1 MVWLERGTR
10 LSILNQECPPR
21 FPSTDDQ
28 EDLTEMVMIGID
40 PHKGSHTAVALDD
53 QELEL
58 ASLRVRA
65 GRRQRQQLLEWATPF
80 DVRVW
85 AIESANGLGYL
96 LAQQL
101 LAAGERVLDVP
112 ATLASRVRVLSS
124 GRSNKNDPNDARSVA
139 VAALR
144 SPAMT
149 EVRCED
155 HVTVLRLLA
164 KRHIDLGRWRNK
176 VCCRLHAH
184 VAELVAGGI
193 STEIVVAQ
201 ASELLAGLHPRGVAA
216 VERHRQALELVEDLA
231 RIDDQ
236 LRASRRRVTGAV
248 AASGTT
254 LTELFGVGPINA
266 AILIGYTGDP
276 RRFATQHHYA
286 AYNGTAPI
294 EIASAGRTIHRLS
307 RRGNRQLNH
316 AIHMAA
322 VTQIRHTHSPGRA
335 YFDRKVEEK
344 KTPKVA
350 LRCLKRRISDSV
362 YRRLVA
368 DARRARR

>member
-1 MVWLERGTR
+1 VG
-10 LSILNQECPPR
+10 
-21 FPSTDDQ
+21 
-28 EDLTEMVMIGID
+28 
-40 PHKGSHTAVALDD
+40 
-53 QELEL
+53 
-58 ASLRVRA
+58 RA
-65 GRRQRQQLLEWATPF
+65 PFGGRI
-80 DVRVW
+80 W

-112 ATLASRVRVLSS
+112 ATLASRVRVLGT

-144 SPAMT
+144 SPAMS

-176 VCCRLHAH
+176 MCCRLHAH
-184 VAELVAGGI
+184 VGELVAGGI
-193 STEIVVAQ
+193 SKEIVVAQ
-201 ASELLAGLHPRGVAA
+201 ASELLAGLRPRGVAA
-216 VERHRQALELVEDLA
+216 IERHRQALELVEDLA

-236 LRASRRRVTGAV
+236 MRESRRRVTGAV

-254 LTELFGVGPINA
+254 LTERFGVGPVNA

-276 RRFATQHHYA
+276 LRFATHHHYA

-307 RRGNRQLNH
+307 LRGNRQLNH

-322 VTQIRHTHSPGRA
+322 VTQIRHAHSPGRA
-335 YFDRKVEEK
+335 YFERKLEEK
-344 KTPKVA
+344 KTSKVA
-350 LRCLKRRISDSV
+350 LRALKRRISDTV

>member
-1 MVWLERGTR
+1 M
-10 LSILNQECPPR
+10 
-21 FPSTDDQ
+21 
-28 EDLTEMVMIGID
+28 
-40 PHKGSHTAVALDD
+40 
-53 QELEL
+53 
-58 ASLRVRA
+58 
-65 GRRQRQQLLEWATPF
+65 
-80 DVRVW
+80 
-85 AIESANGLGYL
+85 
-96 LAQQL
+96 
-101 LAAGERVLDVP
+101 
-112 ATLASRVRVLSS
+112 
-124 GRSNKNDPNDARSVA
+124 
-139 VAALR
+139 
-144 SPAMT
+144 
-149 EVRCED
+149 
-155 HVTVLRLLA
+155 
-164 KRHIDLGRWRNK
+164 
-176 VCCRLHAH
+176 
-184 VAELVAGGI
+184 
-193 STEIVVAQ
+193 
-201 ASELLAGLHPRGVAA
+201 
-216 VERHRQALELVEDLA
+216 
-231 RIDDQ
+231 
-236 LRASRRRVTGAV
+236 
-248 AASGTT
+248 
-254 LTELFGVGPINA
+254 GPINA

>member
-1 MVWLERGTR
+1 
-10 LSILNQECPPR
+10 
-21 FPSTDDQ
+21 
-28 EDLTEMVMIGID
+28 
-40 PHKGSHTAVALDD
+40 
-53 QELEL
+53 
-58 ASLRVRA
+58 
-65 GRRQRQQLLEWATPF
+65 
-80 DVRVW
+80 
-85 AIESANGLGYL
+85 
-96 LAQQL
+96 
-101 LAAGERVLDVP
+101 
-112 ATLASRVRVLSS
+112 
-124 GRSNKNDPNDARSVA
+124 
-139 VAALR
+139 LR

-216 VERHRQALELVEDLA
+216 VERHRQALELVEDLT